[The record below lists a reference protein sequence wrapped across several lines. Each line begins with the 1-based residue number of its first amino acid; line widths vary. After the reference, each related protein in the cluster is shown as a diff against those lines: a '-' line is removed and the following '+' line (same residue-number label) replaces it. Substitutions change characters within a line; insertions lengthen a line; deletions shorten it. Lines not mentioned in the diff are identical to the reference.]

1 MQNWFRPPGN
11 EDIIICLQTSQE
23 ISTTSHLHNLTQTLA
38 FAKLLNPANRYLIS
52 FCAPDG
58 SINQIKKKLVRPTTI
73 PIHISKTSMLQP
85 LKTYAFR
92 LLPHFVIPQIE
103 MRIKGIKIEGRSIRF
118 QLLGLLST
126 YTLQFS
132 KPFRATSSL
141 KIYPTICTTISN
153 VAPEEGCYC
162 NQLLWMKLAIP
173 PCSDLMKV
181 LQKIILDI
189 STHVNVLLLS
199 NIDLNTH

>member
-1 MQNWFRPPGN
+1 
-11 EDIIICLQTSQE
+11 
-23 ISTTSHLHNLTQTLA
+23 
-38 FAKLLNPANRYLIS
+38 
-52 FCAPDG
+52 
-58 SINQIKKKLVRPTTI
+58 
-73 PIHISKTSMLQP
+73 MLQP

-92 LLPHFVIPQIE
+92 LLPHFVIPQIK

-118 QLLGLLST
+118 QLLELLSI

-162 NQLLWMKLAIP
+162 NQLL
-173 PCSDLMKV
+173 
-181 LQKIILDI
+181 
-189 STHVNVLLLS
+189 
-199 NIDLNTH
+199 